1 MCGVQTYVRGGGVVR
16 VVVRV
21 RMDEGVRC
29 VTMMFPCTQGVIES
43 SFRLTFR
50 RAEAGV
56 YEVGTYHRV
65 LWPYERCRVVYL
77 SFVFPT

>member
-29 VTMMFPCTQGVIES
+29 VTMMFPCTQVHSVEQRQVRCIRG
-43 SFRLTFR
+43 RNLQT
-50 RAEAGV
+50 
-56 YEVGTYHRV
+56 GTMP
-65 LWPYERCRVVYL
+65 L
-77 SFVFPT
+77 

>member
-1 MCGVQTYVRGGGVVR
+1 MVQHETDMDGRVVIRVFWTMVCGVQTYVRGGGVVR

-56 YEVGTYHRV
+56 
-65 LWPYERCRVVYL
+65 
-77 SFVFPT
+77 